1 MIDNS
6 KKMERSVELYLVMK
20 TLHLV
25 GAILFVGNIIVT
37 GWWKAMADRTR
48 DPRIIAF
55 AQRQVTLTDGAF
67 TFTGIVLL
75 ALSGAAGAAIG
86 GIPATTH
93 WIAEGGALFAASG
106 VIWIAILLP
115 LQMRLGRMAKAF
127 ATSGAIPADYWRLE
141 KRWAVFGLIATLLPL
156 VAVPV
161 MVFKI
166 G

>member
-1 MIDNS
+1 LD
-6 KKMERSVELYLVMK
+6 LYLLMK

-25 GAILFVGNIIVT
+25 GVILFVGNIAVT

-55 AQRQVTLTDGAF
+55 AQRQVTLTDWAF
-67 TFTGIVLL
+67 TFSGVVLL
-75 ALSGAAGAAIG
+75 ALSGGAGAALG
-86 GIPATTH
+86 GIGLSTP
-93 WIAEGGALFAASG
+93 WIKFGTMLFAASG
-106 VIWIAILLP
+106 VIWVAILVP

-127 ATSGAIPADYWRLE
+127 ATTGVIPAAYWRFE

-156 VAVPV
+156 APVPL
-161 MVFKI
+161 MVFKV

>member
-1 MIDNS
+1 MIDNP
-6 KKMERSVELYLVMK
+6 KKWSAPVELYLVMK
-20 TLHLV
+20 SLHVV
-25 GAILFVGNIIVT
+25 GAILFVGNIIVS

-55 AQRQVTLTDGAF
+55 AQGQVTLTDWAF
-67 TFTGIVLL
+67 TLSGIVLL

-86 GIPATTH
+86 GLPAATP
-93 WIAEGGALFAASG
+93 WIATGSALFGASG
-106 VIWIAILLP
+106 VIWIAILVP
-115 LQMRLGRMAKAF
+115 LQMRLGRMAKMF

-156 VAVPV
+156 AAVPV
-161 MVFKI
+161 MVFKA